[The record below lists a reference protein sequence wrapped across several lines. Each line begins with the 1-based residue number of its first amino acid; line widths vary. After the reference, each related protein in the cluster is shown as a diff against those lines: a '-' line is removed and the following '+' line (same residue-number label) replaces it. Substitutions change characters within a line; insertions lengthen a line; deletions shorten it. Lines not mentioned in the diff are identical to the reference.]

1 MDWEHTRLAC
11 WRARPRDREL
21 FFSVGTF
28 SEQVVSKRKACFG
41 ATPKPTRVT
50 RVLPKPARELHLHDL
65 GFFVL
70 EMIVDGFD
78 EAIGELLHFILNIA
92 QAVLG

>member
-1 MDWEHTRLAC
+1 MRRREMCMSQEA
-11 WRARPRDREL
+11 RA
-21 FFSVGTF
+21 
-28 SEQVVSKRKACFG
+28 
-41 ATPKPTRVT
+41 
-50 RVLPKPARELHLHDL
+50 ELHLHDL
-65 GFFVL
+65 GFFVF